1 MCPFVRAELI
11 AFCSEPVL
19 KEIVIRSL
27 LNCGL
32 RSNGTKEK
40 VKTLQDLLAFTEK
53 EKGLMAN
60 KLSSISRLSSSPLVN

>member
-1 MCPFVRAELI
+1 LI
-11 AFCSEPVL
+11 AFCSDPVR

-27 LNCGL
+27 LNSGL
-32 RSNGTKEK
+32 RSNGITEK

-53 EKGLMAN
+53 EKGLLAN

>member
-11 AFCSEPVL
+11 AFCSGPVR

-32 RSNGTKEK
+32 TSNGTTEK
-40 VKTLQDLLAFTEK
+40 VKTLKDLLAFTVK
-53 EKGLMAN
+53 K
-60 KLSSISRLSSSPLVN
+60 KDYWQISSVQFLGCLLHH

>member
-1 MCPFVRAELI
+1 LI
-11 AFCSEPVL
+11 AFCSDHVL

-32 RSNGTKEK
+32 RSNGTTEK

-53 EKGLMAN
+53 EKGLLAN